1 MTDFSSVTESWG
13 LPATTEQVAMAYCRY
28 KFAGDLAQGK
38 SVLEVGC
45 GSGFG
50 MAYLGQRAAFAV
62 GGDPTLRLLMEAH
75 THLPEALLVQLS
87 AEQLPFQDAAFDVV
101 LMLEMIYYVS
111 DLNAA
116 LAEARRVLRPG
127 GRLLICLPN
136 RERSDFNPSP
146 FSIHYPNLPELAQLL
161 NRHGFHARFYG
172 GFRVEPES
180 SRDRLL
186 APIRHFAVRFHL
198 IPRSMRMKALLKRL
212 LYGRLPRLGAIQEG
226 MASYPPLVELEAV
239 GAGADRFKVVYA
251 EGERASLPPARI
263 DERQQTAPSSQ
274 SGSQR

>member
-1 MTDFSSVTESWG
+1 VTDFSAVTETWG
-13 LPATTEQVAMAYCRY
+13 LPATREQIAMAYCRY
-28 KFAGDLAQGK
+28 KFAGDLAERK

-50 MAYLGQRAAFAV
+50 LAYLGERAAFAV
-62 GGDPTLRLLMEAH
+62 GGDPTLGLLSEAR
-75 THLPEALLVQLS
+75 THLPDLLLAQLS
-87 AEQLPFQDAAFDVV
+87 AERLPFKDGAFDVV
-101 LMLEMIYYVS
+101 LMLEMIYYVK
-111 DLNAA
+111 DLDAA

-136 RERSDFNPSP
+136 RDRTDFNPSP
-146 FSIHYPNLPELAQLL
+146 FSIHYPNIPELAQLL
-161 NRHGFHARFYG
+161 HRHDFRPKFYG
-172 GFRVEPES
+172 GFLVEPES

-226 MASYPPLVELEAV
+226 MASYPPLVELEAT

-251 EGERASLPPARI
+251 EGERA
-263 DERQQTAPSSQ
+263 
-274 SGSQR
+274 